1 MAWHIAS
8 TFGVLSPVFFFF
20 AGPLCGCALRV
31 VRGRAELAFI
41 FFQVC
46 CSVRSAFL
54 GGATL
59 RNGLPKSV
67 SFFVTENYTT
77 PCQERV
83 SAACAA
89 ANKGTC
95 NNGFRRKKEFF
106 FPPPRRANSLLP
118 SAAPSS
124 LSFFRKKCFFP

>member
-1 MAWHIAS
+1 MRVRVKCGSRLKPNILFSSSSFVAPYGPKRDPRSATRLPKEAS
-8 TFGVLSPVFFFF
+8 EK
-20 AGPLCGCALRV
+20 C
-31 VRGRAELAFI
+31 I
-41 FFQVC
+41 FF
-46 CSVRSAFL
+46 
-54 GGATL
+54 
-59 RNGLPKSV
+59 
-67 SFFVTENYTT
+67 ENYTT